1 MREDLL
7 KTIEYLKHISDD
19 PNSEFI
25 PKLKEIAP
33 DAFNE
38 NGDIEDEEILGQY
51 RDEIF
56 KALFPSLVKYNLK
69 ELAKEVY
76 TLEDCSDYRQF
87 FELLFPTEF
96 GMELFRLECEDKG
109 IDILKGSSYY
119 GTEHIDYLISR
130 GYSVK
135 EIYAAMEPKRF
146 EYYLYTLDK
155 SIIDSIELT
164 SYSDVELIAEEFING
179 NKEAFRYLLSY
190 RGLDKHRFAKFVEFL
205 ADRDKFDVEEIYN
218 MMQLYVDDYV
228 DSLSSIKDP
237 NLVRKIVEK
246 GGSKAII
253 FALEIPDDLIDEI
266 EFEYNDYKVI
276 NGGYKNNTKLM
287 EKLVGEGHKDAILY
301 ANTDTITES
310 NVSLLDSFTFDE
322 IKSSGRLVRNPWVI
336 KYCVEKGYD
345 IEVEYVKNLLLD
357 VNVFDMMMHLCAEYN
372 LNLGYS
378 WGSDIAFVNDFA
390 NMKLKPNNHY
400 SFNEVSVEVVE
411 KAIEYGLTV
420 EQYITCLPTDKTF
433 DEVFLSKGNLE
444 VLIRDG
450 ANYQLVRDNLSNI
463 TYEMVTNFMSKYPS
477 ITVTSEIL
485 YKFIKE
491 GHYDLLEKLSSYVR
505 NDMDD
510 LALLGLD
517 TLTYE
522 EYLVADPRVRDLPSL
537 KAKFA
542 SMDASIEV
550 NPEMLKNN
558 PELLYQKVI
567 NGMTYEEFSSYMSEF
582 SFYNVDER
590 VILHYLK
597 QGHVE
602 ILEKGFSY
610 NDPEKIVSE
619 YIKILEEKGKKPSPT
634 LLSNYR
640 LRDALVKYYLEKK
653 DFSIVPYITSFSP
666 DIIKILFDNGYGME
680 QFKENPVLSSSILIR
695 LINDTNEKELMD
707 VIRVVSREDKHY
719 RDTDYSGTIVR
730 MYRCGWNIDNLN
742 YFLGITASNYYSQ
755 NIVLNLFKELKPE
768 EYKLFEDLN
777 IDNIFQNKLM
787 VDSLLPVL
795 SSDRIKKALEHT
807 TGELKNYAI
816 KRMVELGHNDFID
829 CYTDVFDD
837 DVIKRSL
844 MSGYFPKSGTLNSV
858 HYREHIRNIKFTS
871 EELEYLRT
879 RIDTNPILIIYF
891 PDIMKDKEKVKEYL
905 FKEPLLIRF
914 CGDEFKYDLEFLDI
928 LYQKERGLFFTLAC
942 DKEFDLEVLIQFF
955 LNGEYDIDYFP
966 ATKKNEEVINRL
978 IDKYPNIIDG
988 YYYTDS
994 DMIERAINSGYKLN
1008 DESDSKIISKM
1019 ISLGKADVNDEKY
1032 FNKLSVYDLISII
1045 SNISYD
1051 SYIASKD
1058 VLEPLFAKALFNKD
1072 SGYNV
1077 ASILYNVDDVNLKN
1091 ELNFTFYLSQWFYD
1105 LEDKNIS
1112 PEIKELIYKNL
1123 VKYGNN
1129 PMYIDFNNRM
1139 LRNLLGDEFLA
1150 KKFLEDL
1157 DFPLAMMS
1165 YLSYMED
1172 VDVSKIKDRF
1182 IENLDYYRQSKE
1194 QMDIIV
1200 NWFFY
1205 NGYRSNANTL
1215 AIEMFDKDPKYYAE
1229 YITEPDKETLDK
1241 IVDLLRTYPE
1251 FIDKFEISIDD
1262 KDLMLFLLEKGRTC
1276 AYTKCKNDLVND
1288 LEVCNALLNNSASN
1302 IIHIKKENPYFK
1314 ELVLRAL
1321 KEQGFLYSCV
1331 IDMYPDLATDVDVIK
1346 NTLYSSPNTIFDMN
1360 ASLFT
1365 KENFQFIEHFERFD
1379 FDRVPIEFM
1388 YDILDVMQSKNVTDE
1403 ALSRLFKYFVSSDNK
1418 DYLIGH
1424 PYMVQSVVSEV
1435 KNENSFRNVISIV
1448 RDKDLFNYF
1457 EPEIQEVLRN
1467 AIEILNSTGKVNTL
1481 DKNPMFTYDLV
1492 KIIYTNMGLEFT
1504 LDILKYNA
1512 GADKQVINAI
1522 NNGDVDLIKYYYDLV
1537 CKSNIFE
1544 KDDKMVHY
1552 AFRYFDQISDL
1563 IRDIRD
1569 KGVILNQEEIANLK
1583 NVILSNRFNVRSYED
1598 LKNYNKTMQESING
1612 LLASD
1617 DINNIKDY
1625 LAKFFGYNNVG
1636 VMGSEFKQFNF
1647 DNFSMIKKAI
1657 ADIRNKYG
1665 DDVCNDLLLTK
1676 DDVKLIILMKKII
1689 ETRDIKV
1696 LKELI
1701 NKYLV
1706 DFSND
1711 VDFCD
1716 DVVALKAKYRL
1727 IMNYQFN
1734 TKLTKTSLLTMDA
1747 PEYENTGVRI
1757 LDFDGQ
1763 EFKFLAHRI
1772 HTFDQR
1778 MSNLEKMLLDDPS
1791 LWFKLEGATTLS
1803 CSSISDKG
1811 FHMLHS
1817 DSTSGVVYLFDTLP
1831 KEFMLFMY
1839 GRDLYVEHG
1848 GFKLEP
1854 TANKNSF
1861 TDIDGLNQ
1869 NSCYHG
1875 CEWNEVAG
1883 FRNGMIPCGFACMGE
1898 EPNEETIR
1906 AAKFFSEHL
1915 GVDIPI
1921 IRFNVKKYEEQ
1932 KVARLEEVKEL
1943 LKNEVNDELLE
1954 EYFFDGIAASSIE
1967 EKTNYAIDC
1976 IVNNYK
1982 EGRIDYRTMFN
1993 ALTRC
1998 EELLMRGYM
2007 GSDRHEYE
2015 VSKIIRKIQVY
2026 KQTLSL
2032 VKHMSSEEIIS
2043 LENANMGE
2051 TGIMYHMED
2060 STGEYLVKPAVDKNG
2075 LRPEAFR
2082 AEVQVSASN
2091 LQRMLNP
2098 SSAVSVE
2105 GIGSNKLRMSKQEL
2119 LTLDDDKKTYL
2130 SDWVKTG
2137 GELDQHVLEQLLRE
2151 YVVDMLLC
2159 NFDAYPGNFVIDS
2172 EGNLRGIDK
2181 EQSFR
2186 FIDNAE
2192 TLDPEFSFV
2201 PNGIC
2206 RIPIY
2211 KTIFE
2216 RYKKGELDMD
2226 LSPIKEVIE
2235 NVKLITDE
2243 EYRKLFRAYAEA
2255 LNPDNPEELLDKIVK
2270 RKHDVT
2276 GNIERYVE
2284 KLSNIKGA
2292 GEFRI

>member
-7 KTIEYLKHISDD
+7 EVIKYLNEINDNPESD
-19 PNSEFI
+19 FI
-25 PKLKEIAP
+25 PKLREIVPA
-33 DAFNE
+33 AFDE
-38 NGDIEDEEILGQY
+38 DGDIIDEEILGQF

-56 KALFPSLVKYNLK
+56 KALFPSLVKYDLK
-69 ELAKEVY
+69 ELAREVY
-76 TLEDCSDYRQF
+76 NMEDCSDYRQF
-87 FELLFPTEF
+87 FELLFPSEF
-96 GMELFRLECEDKG
+96 GMELFRLECEKMG

-119 GTEHIDYLISR
+119 ETEHIDYLISK

-135 EIYAAMEPKRF
+135 EIYDAMEPKKHL
-146 EYYLYTLDK
+146 YYLYTLDN

-164 SYSDVELIAEEFING
+164 SYTDVELVAEVFING
-179 NKEAFRYLLSY
+179 KKDVFKCLINYN
-190 RGLDKHRFAKFVEFL
+190 GLDKYRFAKFVEFL
-205 ADRDKFDVEEIYN
+205 VDRDKFDVEEIFN

-228 DSLSSIKDP
+228 EHLSSIKDP
-237 NLVRKIVEK
+237 SLVRKMVEK
-246 GGSKAII
+246 GGDKAII

-266 EFEYNDYKVI
+266 DFEFNDYKVI
-276 NGGYKNNTKLM
+276 NGGYKNNNKLM
-287 EKLVGEGHKDAILY
+287 EKLINEGHKDAILF

-310 NVSLLDSFTFDE
+310 NVSLLDGFTFDE

-345 IEVEYVKNLLLD
+345 IEVEFVKNLLLD
-357 VNVFDMMMHLCAEYN
+357 VNVFDMMLHLCADYD

-400 SFNEVSVEVVE
+400 SFNDVSVDVVE
-411 KAIEYGLTV
+411 KAIEFGLSV
-420 EQYITCLPTDKTF
+420 EQYITCLPTNKIF

-444 VLIRDG
+444 VLIREG

-463 TYEMVTNFMSKYPS
+463 TFEMVSSFMNKYPDIS
-477 ITVTSEIL
+477 ITSEVL

-491 GHYDLLEKLSSYVR
+491 GHYELLDKLSSYVR

-522 EYLVADPRVRDLPSL
+522 EYLVAAPHVRDLPSL

-542 SMDASIEV
+542 GMDDSIEV

-567 NGMTYEEFSSYMSEF
+567 NGMTYEEFSSYMSGF

-590 VILHYLK
+590 VILHYLR
-597 QGHVE
+597 QGHLE
-602 ILEKGFSY
+602 ILEKGFSF
-610 NDPEKIVSE
+610 NDPEKVVSE

-634 LLSNYR
+634 LLGNYR

-653 DFSIVPYITSFSP
+653 DFSIVPHITSFSP
-666 DIIKILFDNGYGME
+666 DIIKVLFDNGYDIE
-680 QFKENPVLSSSILIR
+680 QFKDNPVLSSSILIR
-695 LINDTNEKELMD
+695 LINDTNENELMD
-707 VIRVVSREDKHY
+707 IIRVVSREDKHY
-719 RDTDYSGTIVR
+719 RDTDYSGVIVR
-730 MYRCGWNIDNLN
+730 MYRCGWNIDNIN

-755 NIVLNLFKELKPE
+755 NIVLNLFKELTPE

-777 IDNIFQNKLM
+777 IDNIFQNKLI

-795 SSDRIKKALEHT
+795 SSDRVKKALEHT
-807 TGELKNYAI
+807 AGELKNYAI
-816 KRMVELGHNDFID
+816 KKMVELGHNDFID

-844 MSGYFPKSGTLNSV
+844 MSGYFPKAGTLNSV
-858 HYREHIRNIKFTS
+858 HYREHIRNIKFSS

-879 RIDTNPILIIYF
+879 RIDNNPILVIYF
-891 PDIMKDKEKVKEYL
+891 PDIMKDKDKVKEYL

-914 CGDEFKYDLEFLDI
+914 CGDEFKYDLEFLDV
-928 LYQKERGLFFTLAC
+928 LYKKELGLFFTLAC

-955 LNGEYDIDYFP
+955 LNGEYDIDDFP
-966 ATKKNEEVINRL
+966 ATRKNNDVIDRL

-994 DMIERAINSGYKLN
+994 DMIERAINCGYKLN
-1008 DESDSKIISKM
+1008 DESDSKIIAKM
-1019 ISLGKADVNDEKY
+1019 ISLGKISANDTKY
-1032 FNKLSVYDLISII
+1032 FNKLRTYDLISII

-1058 VLEPLFAKALFNKD
+1058 ILEPLFAKALFNKD
-1072 SGYNV
+1072 TDYSV
-1077 ASILYNVDDVNLKN
+1077 ASILYNITDVNLKN

-1105 LEDKNIS
+1105 LEDKTLS

-1157 DFPLAMMS
+1157 DFPLAMMAH
-1165 YLSYMED
+1165 LSYMED

-1215 AIEMFDKDPKYYAE
+1215 AIEMFDNDPKYYAE
-1229 YITEPDKETLDK
+1229 YITDPDKETLDK
-1241 IVDLLRTYPE
+1241 IIGLLRTYPE

-1262 KDLMLFLLEKGRTC
+1262 KDLMLFLLEKGKISV
-1276 AYTKCKNDLVND
+1276 YTKCKNDLIND
-1288 LEVCNALLNNSASN
+1288 LEVCNALLNNSPSN
-1302 IIHIKKENPYFK
+1302 IIHIEKDNPHFK

-1321 KEQGFLYSCV
+1321 KEQGYLYSYV
-1331 IDMYPDLATDVDVIK
+1331 IDKYPELAMDVDVIK
-1346 NTLYSSPNTIFDMN
+1346 NTLYSSPNTIFDMD

-1365 KENFQFIEHFERFD
+1365 KENFQYIEHFERFD

-1388 YDILDVMQSKNVTDE
+1388 YDILDVMQSKNVTEE
-1403 ALSRLFKYFVSSDNK
+1403 ALSKLFKYFVASESK

-1424 PYMVQSVVSEV
+1424 PYMVQSVVNEV
-1435 KNENSFRNVISIV
+1435 KNERSFRSVISIV

-1457 EPEIQEVLRN
+1457 DPEIQEVLRN

-1492 KIIYTNMGLEFT
+1492 KTLYPNMGLKFT

-1522 NNGDVDLIKYYYDLV
+1522 NYGEVDLIKYYYVLV
-1537 CKSNIFE
+1537 GKSNIFE
-1544 KDDKMVHY
+1544 HDDKMVHY
-1552 AFRYFDQISDL
+1552 AFRYFDQVSDL
-1563 IRDIRD
+1563 IRDIKN
-1569 KGVILNQEEIANLK
+1569 KGIILNQEEMSNLK
-1583 NVILSNRFNVRSYED
+1583 NVILSNRFNVKSYED
-1598 LKNYNKTMQESING
+1598 LKNYNSTMQESINN
-1612 LLASD
+1612 LLESD
-1617 DINNIKDY
+1617 NISDIKDY

-1636 VMGSEFKQFNF
+1636 VMSSEFKQFNF
-1647 DNFSMIKKAI
+1647 DNFNMVKKAI
-1657 ADIRNKYG
+1657 ADIGKKYG
-1665 DDVCNDLLLTK
+1665 PDICDELMLTK
-1676 DDVKLIILMKKII
+1676 EDVRLIVLMKKII
-1689 ETRDIKV
+1689 ETKDIKV

-1701 NKYLV
+1701 NKYLIE
-1706 DFSND
+1706 FSND
-1711 VDFCD
+1711 IDFCD
-1716 DVVALKAKYRL
+1716 DVVALKNKYRL
-1727 IMNYQFN
+1727 LMNYQFN
-1734 TKLTKTSLLTMDA
+1734 TKLTKTSLLTLDA
-1747 PEYENTGVRI
+1747 DEYKNTGVKI
-1757 LDFDGQ
+1757 LDFDGRK
-1763 EFKFLAHRI
+1763 FRFLAHRI
-1772 HTFDQR
+1772 HTFDSG
-1778 MSNLEKMLLDDPS
+1778 MGNLEQMLTQDPS

-1817 DSTSGVVYLFDTLP
+1817 DSTRGVVYLFDTLP
-1831 KEFMLFMY
+1831 EEFMLFMY

-1883 FRNGMIPCGFACMGE
+1883 VRNGMIPCGFACMGD

-1906 AAKFFSEHL
+1906 AAKFFSEDL

-1943 LKNEVNDELLE
+1943 LKEQISDELLE

-1967 EKTNYAIDC
+1967 DKTNYAIDC

-1982 EGRIDYRTMFN
+1982 EERIDYKTMFS
-1993 ALTRC
+1993 ALTKC

-2098 SSAVSVE
+2098 TSAVTVE

-2119 LTLDDDKKTYL
+2119 LILDDDKKTYL
-2130 SDWVKTG
+2130 SDWVKNG
-2137 GELDQHVLEQLLRE
+2137 GEIDQHLLEQLLRE

-2159 NFDAYPGNFVIDS
+2159 NFDAYPGNFVIDA

-2186 FIDNAE
+2186 FIDNPE
-2192 TLDPEFSFV
+2192 TLDPEFNYV
-2201 PNGIC
+2201 PNGSY
-2206 RIPIY
+2206 RVPIY

-2216 RYKKGELDMD
+2216 RYKSGELDMD
-2226 LSPIKEVIE
+2226 LGPIKEVLE
-2235 NVKLITDE
+2235 NVKIITDD
-2243 EYRKLFRAYAEA
+2243 EYRELFRVYAEA
-2255 LNPDNPEELLDKIVK
+2255 LNPDNPEEVLDKIVK

-2276 GNIERYVE
+2276 GNIERYIE